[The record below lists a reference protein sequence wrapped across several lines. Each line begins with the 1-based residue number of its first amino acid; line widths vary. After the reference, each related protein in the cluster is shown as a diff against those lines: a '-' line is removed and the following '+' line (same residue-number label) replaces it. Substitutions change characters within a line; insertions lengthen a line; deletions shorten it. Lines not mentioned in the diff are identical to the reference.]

1 MGTSVEDVATSGPGL
16 SFVAFPSAVLLM
28 PAPQVWAILF
38 FFMVSFKRFYQKG
51 KTNFYNPKI
60 C

>member
-38 FFMVSFKRFYQKG
+38 FFMVSFYQKE
-51 KTNFYNPKI
+51 KPISIIQKM
-60 C
+60 